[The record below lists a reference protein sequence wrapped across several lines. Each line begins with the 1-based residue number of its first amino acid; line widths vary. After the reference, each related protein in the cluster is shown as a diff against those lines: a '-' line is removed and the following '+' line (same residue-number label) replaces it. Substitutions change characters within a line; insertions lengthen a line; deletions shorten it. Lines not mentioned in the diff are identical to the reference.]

1 MEKVIPLVLIIL
13 ILMLILILLS
23 WDCTAKFNLTRLP
36 LIFRWK
42 NIKSN
47 LKLRRPDYFLSLF
60 TAKHQE
66 QSNVF
71 KLVARWYLQACA
83 LFNCFKQAFSCI
95 ANIFILTA
103 KKNTLKAT
111 ETEIF
116 FVHNLPLT
124 QIHSHQFDAA
134 TLLKINLWRSLR

>member
-13 ILMLILILLS
+13 ILILILMLLS
-23 WDCTAKFNLTRLP
+23 WDCMSKFNLTWLL

-42 NIKSN
+42 NLKSS
-47 LKLRRPDYFLSLF
+47 LHFRRPDYFLSLF

-71 KLVARWYLQACA
+71 KLVARWFLQACA
-83 LFNCFKQAFSCI
+83 LFNCLKQAFSCI
-95 ANIFILTA
+95 ANIFIPAA

-111 ETEIF
+111 ETQIF
-116 FVHNLPLT
+116 FVHILPLT
-124 QIHSHQFDAA
+124 QIHGHQFDAV